1 MKKQYSTLTALV
13 LASLFGL
20 AINVQTV
27 QAETTAE
34 TKPGITIGK
43 IDPADLTKVTY
54 VTTIEPADS
63 LYGTDY
69 TKQTSYNAL
78 SVTGMTADNPLL
90 GDFTAAGYLD
100 AADTGSGTDA
110 KGDNNNTVTITNTD
124 MTDADAID
132 VGSIYGGYVT
142 GNTQDTLLT
151 ANGNT
156 VTITDDRLQ
165 DVYLGSVVGGY
176 TDAGEASGNT
186 VQLTGAYIDKYNNIY
201 IEEDDDFV
209 AGGQTKSG
217 NAHDNHVTLT
227 NADASTVY
235 GGQTSSGNAYSNH
248 VTIKEEVSSEE
259 ESDASGYVDTL
270 YGGQTDSGNAYD
282 NHVTLTNAEANTVY
296 GGQTNSGN
304 AYSNDVTINAG
315 AAPGTVYGGFAGS
328 GSIPSSNGGGMVELM
343 TVSLTASLD
352 ETATVA
358 AASDTTLP
366 EKLTLSAYKNTV
378 TLNQGSEISD
388 AVYGGAAA
396 LGLSSEDFPVEEEYV
411 TNSNLSLADSLT
423 ANGTETTGELSSDT
437 ANQLTTVSLSAA
449 ENEVIGTQAAA
460 GAIYGGAVYAPSVYT
475 PFVPASIAAIQYTD
489 GGANSNTVTLTNM
502 ERVSSTF
509 GGYVVNG
516 AQAANLTANANQ
528 VKITGDEN
536 GQGSWYGTT
545 VGGFNTF
552 GEAANNYVTITGTL
566 LSYPEEIAALQ
577 VQSTAAGTQKVPNIG
592 LTTVYGGAVESGS
605 ATENHVSITN
615 ASASG
620 DLYGGAAG
628 GSVSDLTD
636 SRQVAAAAYTN
647 TTSTSDMT
655 DLLSSSLVSAQAIP
669 SYVDPEGL
677 TSLQL
682 QADKNTVQASS
693 TTVSGS
699 VYGGAAG
706 DSSSSYFSTT
716 MATLSPEISIKADG
730 NTVTLDTNTTIQG
743 SVYGGYAGDGGSLY
757 IPIYLYT
764 VQTAA
769 DATETE
775 TPLTTLT
782 SSQSASGN
790 KVILTNAAVTSE
802 LSANFWHKTSDGD
815 DLPLT
820 GRVGY
825 VLSKGDVYGG
835 YVSLPTPDSLNM
847 NSASTLKASYT
858 LQADHNAV
866 GLTDSPVAGN
876 VVGGFIGTTPY
887 NYFNETVYDEGNTD
901 ATSTSAAVDTELQ
914 TDTLTIATSDLLGTS
929 LYVVSTGTNAES
941 LAYTLSA
948 NNNTV
953 KLVNSDVSS
962 FNKSFLEAAR
972 ELNSS
977 ISETA
982 TVSPYSTLVYGGN
995 VIGGYVSLGSSSL
1008 SGMTGVAVS
1017 NGSSAAASLLATS
1030 LVETTSASTADTTA
1044 VTGTGTANTG
1054 TIETGANHNTVT
1066 LINSAVTGA
1075 VVPTSY
1081 GDELLGGNVYGGYV
1095 DFVRSIYMDS
1105 TNLPTLSANDNHVTI
1120 SYQKDATAAFAQ
1132 VGGGQSFMG
1141 DASGNT
1147 VGITGKTVTAD
1158 GETAPNVTISSAFG
1172 GSAFMGSADNNS
1184 VALDHVDVAN
1194 PYLSYR
1200 YMPYGYSMS
1209 SPFGETAG
1217 VIGGAAYQGSM
1228 SPLETPANATAS
1240 ASNNQV
1246 VLIDSSVT
1254 TYAEE
1259 MADLPVAASG
1269 ISIIGG
1275 YAYHDYA
1282 AELAADTTAYTAS
1295 THADGNR
1302 ISLVRS
1308 QADTVLGG
1316 IAIGISDVTVAE
1328 DEAVSLTEDAE
1339 TPAYKLSLNVSAN
1352 DNLVQLTDSTVTNII
1367 GAMATAGSTDQDTAI
1382 TYTNTETAN
1391 NNRVTLSGSTATQG
1405 IIGAIAATGTAAE
1418 NQVYLGQGSQAE
1430 SVFGGF
1436 SAAGN
1441 AQGNQTV
1448 LSGSTSK
1455 NVFGGYTLLGTA
1467 TGNTVSLANSQ
1478 VDVVYGGGTG
1488 NTGLDAIQ
1496 SIMMSMAQAPIFMAG
1511 PSAMP
1516 TSGGMTASGNTV
1528 NISGG
1533 TVGSVWGGYA
1543 QDATITTYKIPTTD
1557 PGTMITVSDSLEASL
1572 VQQEGTGTLVP
1583 STLETETITYKSG
1596 DASNNTVNLYSGTI
1610 TGTITGGQSDSGAAN
1625 NNTVNLY
1632 GGTLDKNVS
1641 LYGGVSSVESKGNT
1655 LNVYSKGNS
1664 VTNLGGFQTINF
1676 YIAPDAVAGDTMLT
1690 VTGNADVDGVI
1701 VQAGISDAVKLNVG
1715 QLINV
1720 AVKDTTST
1728 TEDTSTT
1735 DTASTAGTLRKMS
1748 LKSNVVTT
1756 PTTTSDLTKIASL
1769 SMISG
1774 MDIVMDD
1781 AFIQHKVE
1789 IRRLDDNTIVLE
1801 IPEDDVPTIN
1811 PDTKLFAEDRAAA
1824 INNIHTASDFAA
1836 TNAYDGALMA
1846 WNDNSEVKEKFTP
1859 YLVVGGHDLR
1869 ADTGS
1874 YIDTY
1879 GFNANLGFVNRTY
1892 QKDYTDTFMPFL
1904 EYGNGNYTSHLDDG
1918 ARGDGNQHYVGAGLL
1933 ARRDL
1938 NNGFHYEAMVHAGK
1952 ITGDFHGLIHGH
1964 MVSYDSSATYV
1975 SAMAGAGKIVKKDK
1989 DSFDFYGKLFWTH
2002 LASDAVQTH
2011 SDQGTSQYNLDAVNS
2026 YRTRLGFR
2034 WTKDLDATSSV
2045 YAGLA
2050 WNYEF
2055 GDNAK
2060 ARYSTFETPTAGV
2073 KGSSALLEIGW
2084 QSKITKN
2091 HPWGADIKLTGWTG
2105 VQRGA
2110 TYSATISRAF

>member
-34 TKPGITIGK
+34 TPVGITVGT
-43 IDPADLTKVTY
+43 IDPATKTVTVTKTVTGSVPDLL
-54 VTTIEPADS
+54 A
-63 LYGTDY
+63 GTSY
-69 TKQTSYNAL
+69 TNQTSYNTLA
-78 SVTGMTADNPLL
+78 VTGMTNETTPL
-90 GDFTAAGYLD
+90 GTRTAGGYLD
-100 AADTGSGTDA
+100 AAAVGSVTAATGA
-110 KGDNNNTVTITNTD
+110 NNNTVTITNTD
-124 MTDADAID
+124 VKENDDSEY
-132 VGSIYGGYVT
+132 GSIYGGYVT
-142 GNTQDTLLT
+142 GNTQDTLFT

-186 VQLTGAYIDKYNNIY
+186 VQLTGAYIESEKYNNIY
-201 IEEDDDFV
+201 IEDDDFV
-209 AGGQTKSG
+209 AGGQTASG
-217 NAHDNHVTLT
+217 DAHDNHVTLT
-227 NADASTVY
+227 NADADTVY
-235 GGQTSSGNAYSNH
+235 GGKTDSGNVYRNY
-248 VTIKEEVSSEE
+248 VTLEKQADVNE
-259 ESDASGYVDTL
+259 DT

-343 TVSLTASLD
+343 TVSLAASLD
-352 ETATVA
+352 ETAA
-358 AASDTTLP
+358 ASAASDTTLP

-378 TLNQGSEISD
+378 TLNQGSEINN

-396 LGLSSEDFPVEEEYV
+396 LSSSAILPSDDFPVEEEYV
-411 TNSNLSLADSLT
+411 TNSNLSLADSLN
-423 ANGTETTGELSSDT
+423 ANGTETNGEFSSDT

-449 ENEVIGTQAAA
+449 ENKVIGNQATA
-460 GAIYGGAVYAPSVYT
+460 GAIYGGAVYA
-475 PFVPASIAAIQYTD
+475 PFVPASIAAIQYTE
-489 GGANSNTVTLTNM
+489 GGANDNTVTLTNM

-577 VQSTAAGTQKVPNIG
+577 VQSTAAETQKMPNVS

-605 ATENHVSITN
+605 ATDNHVSITN
-615 ASASG
+615 ASVSG

-628 GSVSDLTD
+628 GGVSDLTD

-647 TTSTSDMT
+647 TTFTSDMT

-730 NTVTLDTNTTIQG
+730 NTVTLDTNTTVQG

-757 IPIYLYT
+757 IPTYLYT

-775 TPLTTLT
+775 TPVTTLT

-790 KVILTNAAVTSE
+790 TVRLTNAAVTSE
-802 LSANFWHKTSDGD
+802 LFANYWHKTSSGD
-815 DLPLT
+815 ELPLT
-820 GRVGY
+820 GRLGY

-835 YVSLPTPDSLNM
+835 YVSLPNSNLNM

-866 GLTDSPVAGN
+866 ELTGSSVAGN

-914 TDTLTIATSDLLGTS
+914 TDTLTIATSDLLGNS

-962 FNKSFLEAAR
+962 INESFLEKAR
-972 ELNSS
+972 ELSS
-977 ISETA
+977 FISEDA
-982 TVSPYSTLVYGGN
+982 TVFPYSSMVYGGN

-1054 TIETGANHNTVT
+1054 TIETGASHNTVT

-1081 GDELLGGNVYGGYV
+1081 GEELLGGNVYGGYV
-1095 DFVRSIYMDS
+1095 DFVRSIDLDS
-1105 TNLPTLSANDNHVTI
+1105 TTLPALSANDNHVTI
-1120 SYQKDATAAFAQ
+1120 SYQKDAAAFAQ

-1147 VGITGKTVTAD
+1147 VSITGKAVTAD
-1158 GETAPNVTISSAFG
+1158 GEMTPNVTITSAIG
-1172 GSAFMGSADNNS
+1172 GTAFMGSADNNS

-1217 VIGGAAYQGSM
+1217 VIGGAAYEGSM

-1254 TYAEE
+1254 TSAEE

-1328 DEAVSLTEDAE
+1328 DAAASLTEDAE
-1339 TPAYKLSLNVSAN
+1339 TPAYTLSLNVSAN

-1367 GAMATAGSTDQDTAI
+1367 GAMATAGSTDEDTAI

-1391 NNRVTLSGSTATQG
+1391 KNRVSLSGSTATQG

-1511 PSAMP
+1511 PSEMP

-1557 PGTMITVSDSLEASL
+1557 PGTMMTVSDSLEASL

-1632 GGTLDKNVS
+1632 GGTLGSGVS

-1655 LNVYSKGNS
+1655 LNVYSKGNT

-1720 AVKDTTST
+1720 AVKDTTTT

-1735 DTASTAGTLRKMS
+1735 DTVSTTGTLQTMS
-1748 LKSNVVTT
+1748 LMSAAVDATDDTT
-1756 PTTTSDLTKIASL
+1756 ALTTATTSNLTKIASL

-1892 QKDYTDTFMPFL
+1892 QKDYTDTLMPFL

-2034 WTKDLDATSSV
+2034 WTKDLDATSSF

-2084 QSKITKN
+2084 QSKITKD